1 MGTEGERMSPTQ
13 RPYDFVIY
21 GATGFTG
28 QLVAHN
34 LSERMRTRNW
44 AVAGRNQAKLQD
56 MVKQLPSDLSV
67 PDIIIADASEPK
79 TLKAMCE
86 QAKVIITT
94 VGPYA
99 LYGEPLLKACVDAGT
114 HYCDITGEPAFVSKS
129 IATYHEAAKARGIRI
144 LHCCGFDS
152 IPADLGAFYA
162 LKKLKGEGIKLY
174 GYVTVHGEF
183 SGGTWA
189 SALNAMHE
197 GKTPV
202 RLVPKGGLSR
212 GPQMPNI
219 HKALSVKAGWGL
231 PMPVID
237 AQIVRRSA
245 FLRGDYPR
253 GFSYRQYLKT
263 KSAIKAATITSSVGA
278 LVLGAQLKPVQKLLE
293 ARKPSGAGPTA
304 ETREKSF
311 FRVEFYGT
319 NQAGDTVRA
328 RVSGGDPG
336 YDETSKMLG
345 ECASLLVFEE
355 GESHAGVLTP
365 AAAFG
370 DALISQLESRNIRFE
385 YL

>member
-1 MGTEGERMSPTQ
+1 MSPTE

-28 QLVAHN
+28 ELVAHN
-34 LSERMRTRNW
+34 LSDRMRTRSW
-44 AVAGRNQAKLQD
+44 AVAGRNQTKLQD
-56 MVKQLPSDLSV
+56 MVKRLPKDLSV
-67 PDIIIADASEPK
+67 PDIILADAKEPES
-79 TLKAMCE
+79 LRSMCE
-86 QAKVIITT
+86 KTKVVITT

-99 LYGEPLLKACVDAGT
+99 LYGEPLLEACITAGT

-129 IATYHEAAKARGIRI
+129 IEIYHERAKERGIRI

-152 IPADLGAFYA
+152 IPADLGTYFT
-162 LKKLKGEGIKLY
+162 LKKLRGNGIKLY

-189 SALNAMHE
+189 SALNAMNE
-197 GKTPV
+197 GKTPA

-212 GPQMPNI
+212 GPQMPGI
-219 HKALSVKAGWGL
+219 HRALSTKSGWGL

-245 FLRGDYPR
+245 FIRGDYPR

-263 KSAIKAATITSSVGA
+263 KSALKAAGISSSVGA
-278 LVLGAQLKPVQKLLE
+278 LVLGAQFKPIQKILE
-293 ARKPSGAGPTA
+293 ARKPSGVGPSA
-304 ETREKSF
+304 ATREKSF
-311 FRVEFYGT
+311 FRVEFVGT
-319 NQAGDTVRA
+319 NDAGETVRA

-355 GESHAGVLTP
+355 GEDHTGVLTP

-370 DALISQLESRNIRFE
+370 DALVERLEARNIRFE